1 MIGHMLRRGTGSD
14 TVNGHGNGNGKRA
27 CSQRIL
33 LGGRTGTVPEPEV
46 GLLRL
51 TDCRGACSPKKRST
65 GVSIS
70 GKPWR
75 FMGIADGGI
84 HLAEAPASL
93 THASVSLV
101 DAMMSLTDAIM
112 SLRDASTSV
121 TDAIMS
127 LTDAPMSVTDA
138 IMSLTDA
145 STSVTDAI
153 MGLKYVL

>member
-101 DAMMSLTDAIM
+101 DAMMSLTDSIM

-127 LTDAPMSVTDA
+127 LTDAHSTQTDGSVT
-138 IMSLTDA
+138 LTGTPATRTHA
-145 STSVTDAI
+145 SV
-153 MGLKYVL
+153 